1 MHKVPRLPG
10 SMKGINVKVYA
21 TVFLLCAALAGFG
34 DPIRVKS
41 DVAGRKLTNEEKS
54 EKIFRQFG
62 VRLKTNEVAAAD
74 EQYRRNGKSDGILN
88 VPEWISCW
96 DEWDGTQY
104 DVAKRNKEGDVVALS
119 RAEIMSNRIDARPYM
134 RQMGS
139 SFFRTTLGQMVKQ
152 CDGVFLGKI
161 AGVEDLSESDAAR
174 LGQGYVLPVK
184 LSFLVETNLFGS
196 LPEPRLSMAMN
207 WFGGRQHVPEVGMKL
222 VVFYARGASYNYFES
237 PPSHVARIAF
247 DEMRFGWQ
255 KPPAV
260 PEASPAV
267 LTREGSSVRV
277 LENHD
282 MERIYTETISG
293 YLRTLRLGRRDP
305 VEYYNFLRP
314 LVTSEV
320 WRVRQDAKED
330 LLNLVWTRDLEG
342 FDLTKVLDDPQ
353 LDWPMLK
360 DFIRY
365 KVLPTR
371 EKAKTVRE
379 NEPADG
385 GR

>member
-1 MHKVPRLPG
+1 
-10 SMKGINVKVYA
+10 MKGINVKVYA
-21 TVFLLCAALAGFG
+21 TVILLCAALAGFG

-54 EKIFRQFG
+54 EKFFRQFG

-119 RAEIMSNRIDARPYM
+119 RAEIMSNRINARPYM
-134 RQMGS
+134 RQIGS
-139 SFFRTTLGQMVKQ
+139 FSFWTTLGQMVKQ

-161 AGVEDLSESDAAR
+161 AGVEDLSESDEAR

-222 VVFYARGASYNYFES
+222 VVFYARGASYNSSES
-237 PPSHVARIAF
+237 PQSHVAKM
-247 DEMRFGWQ
+247 DVDLMKFGWQ

-282 MERIYTETISG
+282 METIYTETISG

-330 LLNLVWTRDLEG
+330 LLHLVWTRDLEG

-360 DFIRY
+360 DYLRY
-365 KVLPTR
+365 TVLPTR